1 MLTADNTG
9 GCCCWSIGFCTI
21 SDPACGAIVVVAA
34 VDDDVAAGG
43 GLLLTELVG
52 VIDAAIVGLFD
63 SEMTSLLLL
72 LLLLAV
78 CSCCFGVLE
87 LDACVAGVDSGVL
100 DGDAVVVDTGVAVVV
115 ESLTVFGILHMC
127 ASVVLTTFRL
137 GLLGSHISDF
147 IFSDNVVVRGILDG
161 DDDDNC
167 CAFTVKVLARVA
179 ARGIPKVMT
188 KPTSNVVWFILNY
201 LRITSLYMK

>member
-1 MLTADNTG
+1 M
-9 GCCCWSIGFCTI
+9 
-21 SDPACGAIVVVAA
+21 
-34 VDDDVAAGG
+34 
-43 GLLLTELVG
+43 
-52 VIDAAIVGLFD
+52 
-63 SEMTSLLLL
+63 
-72 LLLLAV
+72 
-78 CSCCFGVLE
+78 LE
-87 LDACVAGVDSGVL
+87 LDVCVAGVDSGVL
-100 DGDAVVVDTGVAVVV
+100 DGDDVVVVVDTGVAVVV
-115 ESLTVFGILHMC
+115 ESFTVFGILHMC

-147 IFSDNVVVRGILDG
+147 IFSDNVVVRGILLDG

-188 KPTSNVVWFILNY
+188 RPTSNVVWFILNY